1 MNGVR
6 VSNAKKWMGR
16 EGGKVVEFTRMGWHN
31 GISPDSPEQAE
42 AFLTFCE
49 LFAAGKWE
57 ETIAAG
63 AQLLASYEKLSASFA
78 GGWEAGDGPRFQCQ
92 QMMISVI
99 RKVAQSRTQLADAA
113 KKGAR

>member
-49 LFAAGKWE
+49 LSPPASGKRRSRRVRSFSR
-57 ETIAAG
+57 AMRNF
-63 AQLLASYEKLSASFA
+63 QLRSRA
-78 GGWEAGDGPRFQCQ
+78 GGRLATDRAF
-92 QMMISVI
+92 SV
-99 RKVAQSRTQLADAA
+99 SR
-113 KKGAR
+113 